1 MRTRHSTPTTLVA
14 LALITAAMG
23 AVPSLADYEV
33 NVRRGTDA
41 VTRGEL
47 AEARTYFAQAI
58 AERPADP
65 LAHLGL
71 GIVYLHAGSDW
82 ADDAAREFASAE
94 ALPEALVGAAY
105 LEIARGRYGLANRY
119 LEDAIAATNGEARS
133 LSAVQCYASLCGKD
147 ALAAQ
152 DYEAAARST
161 PADPALLNAL
171 NAERLAWLGDWT
183 RAKSAARTAVAQLSN
198 RLDVDAGSIR
208 LTTPR
213 ATHEGAAALPRWGGS
228 GSPEPTAPLIAAPGE
243 GSMVTGETTVHVVLP
258 PALAAQSPIVSV
270 FVDNSLLGTRD
281 RAPYRFQWDTS
292 RVPWGPHTLTAQASP
307 SRSSHPTASTQ
318 VQFEVLDE
326 VPAASQRSAGWSD
339 LLRRLRAFVSS
350 PRMDETW
357 KLSLEMLVNGSQ
369 QVRVNREIPSFSP
382 MAGTTTLPDRPRPI
396 TPNPADSR
404 KSVALFFDD
413 GPHPTITPAILD
425 VLKQHGVKASFF
437 LVGKQCEKHPALVRR
452 IHEEG
457 HSIGGH
463 SYTHEYNF
471 ANLLYDELR
480 HEVESSVNV
489 IRGILA
495 EGGVDDPQVRYFR
508 CPGGNATALSNQVVH
523 RAGLIPLDEGIYN
536 TWGYMTRTPE
546 EIVEQALQ
554 SDHRIILLHNGEDKT
569 VFVLP
574 ELIQALKSRGSR
586 FITADELTG
595 NR

>member
-1 MRTRHSTPTTLVA
+1 MA

-23 AVPSLADYEV
+23 AAPSLADYEV

-243 GSMVTGETTVHVVLP
+243 GSMVAGGRPYTWSSHP
-258 PALAAQSPIVSV
+258 PGRPEPIVSV
-270 FVDNSLLGTRD
+270 FVDNSLLGTRPG
-281 RAPYRFQWDTS
+281 PYRFQWDTS

-326 VPAASQRSAGWSD
+326 APAASQRSAGWSD

-382 MAGTTTLPDRPRPI
+382 MAGRPLCRIGLVPSRRTQRIPASRWHCSSTTGRTRPSRPR
-396 TPNPADSR
+396 
-404 KSVALFFDD
+404 
-413 GPHPTITPAILD
+413 
-425 VLKQHGVKASFF
+425 
-437 LVGKQCEKHPALVRR
+437 
-452 IHEEG
+452 
-457 HSIGGH
+457 
-463 SYTHEYNF
+463 
-471 ANLLYDELR
+471 
-480 HEVESSVNV
+480 SSM
-489 IRGILA
+489 
-495 EGGVDDPQVRYFR
+495 
-508 CPGGNATALSNQVVH
+508 C
-523 RAGLIPLDEGIYN
+523 
-536 TWGYMTRTPE
+536 
-546 EIVEQALQ
+546 
-554 SDHRIILLHNGEDKT
+554 
-569 VFVLP
+569 
-574 ELIQALKSRGSR
+574 
-586 FITADELTG
+586 
-595 NR
+595 